1 MLHERIFL
9 DETDDRVFI
18 DTYVAND
25 KSYKRDAIIV
35 IPGGGY
41 GAICT
46 QREGEPVA
54 LAYVAHGLNAFVL
67 NYRVGR
73 AADQFPK
80 QLADAGRAIIYVKQ
94 NAERFGINPDR
105 VFTVGFSAGGH
116 LSGSCAIMYN
126 APEVKEALG
135 ISGDENKPLASILA
149 YPVVTANVEQTHKP
163 SFKNLLGKPFDE
175 ITEDEKKRFSLETAV
190 HPDSAPMFL
199 WHTREDTLVPLNGT
213 LLLAQAAKDVG
224 VNVTARIYPYGPH
237 GLSLANKITECGV
250 DVYNQ
255 PLATDWVS
263 DSVAW
268 IKTIV

>member
-9 DETDDRVFI
+9 DDTDDRVFI

-25 KSYKRDAIIV
+25 KSFERDAIIV

-54 LAYVAHGLNAFVL
+54 LAYVAHGFNAFVL

-73 AADQFPK
+73 RGDVFPK
-80 QLADAGRAIIYVKQ
+80 QLVDVGRAIIYVKE
-94 NAERFGINPDR
+94 NAEKFGINPKR

-116 LSGSCAIMYN
+116 LSGSSAIMYN
-126 APEVKEALG
+126 ALEVVEALG
-135 ISGDENKPLASILA
+135 ISGEENKPTASILA
-149 YPVVTANVEQTHKP
+149 YPVVTANLEQTHKP
-163 SFKNLLGKPFDE
+163 SFKNLLGKPFEE
-175 ITEDEKKRFSLETAV
+175 ITDDEKFRFSLETAV
-190 HPDSAPMFL
+190 RPDSAPMFL

-213 LLLAQAAKDVG
+213 LLLAQAAKDAG
-224 VNVTARIYPYGPH
+224 VNVSAHISPYGPH
-237 GLSLANKITECGV
+237 GLSVASGITECAV
-250 DVYNQ
+250 AQYNQ
-255 PLATDWVS
+255 PLAQNWIS

-268 IKTIV
+268 IKTI

>member
-9 DETDDRVFI
+9 DDTDDRVFI

-25 KSYKRDAIIV
+25 KSFKRDAILV

-54 LAYVAHGLNAFVL
+54 LAYVAHGFNAFVL

-73 AADQFPK
+73 NGDVFPK
-80 QLADAGRAIIYVKQ
+80 QLVDAGRAIIYIRE
-94 NAERFGINPDR
+94 NAERFGINPKR

-116 LSGSCAIMYN
+116 LSGSCAILYD
-126 APEVKEALG
+126 APEVKAALG
-135 ISGDENKPLASILA
+135 ISGEENKPTASILA

-163 SFKNLLGKPFDE
+163 TFKNLLGKPFEE
-175 ITEDEKKRFSLETAV
+175 ITESEKKRFSLETAV
-190 HPDSAPMFL
+190 RPDSAPMFL

-213 LLLAQAAKDVG
+213 LLLAQAAKDAR
-224 VNVTARIYPYGPH
+224 VNVTLHVYPYGPH
-237 GLSLANKITECGV
+237 GLSVANKITECNIV
-250 DVYNQ
+250 QYNQ
-255 PLATDWVS
+255 PLARGWIS

-268 IKTIV
+268 INTIE